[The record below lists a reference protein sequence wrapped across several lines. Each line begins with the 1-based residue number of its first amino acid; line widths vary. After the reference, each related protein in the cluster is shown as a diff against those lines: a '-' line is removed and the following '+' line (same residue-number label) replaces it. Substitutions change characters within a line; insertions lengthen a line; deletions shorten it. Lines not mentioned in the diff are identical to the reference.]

1 MEKFNILLVDD
12 IYENIYSL
20 KMLIEDGFDVNIF
33 SALNVKDAISILMD
47 NSIDLILTDVQMPNI
62 DGFEFAK
69 YLKTIEKTKYIPI
82 IFITGIYDKD
92 EYKTKGFNLGAIDY
106 ITKPINHV
114 LLNAKL
120 KIYIDIFMNK
130 KIQEEIINEKN
141 SLLINQSKFI
151 AMGEMI
157 NMIAHQWRQ
166 PLTTLGLILD
176 RMNLLN
182 NMNKLTSDVFKENY
196 EKSSN
201 LIQHMS
207 KTIEDF
213 RNFYRS
219 DQTREDITIK
229 NLIDSSINL
238 ISPAFTENLIS
249 HTIYISEET
258 KNLNLN
264 LNISKISQVLLNLY
278 KNAMDEFILKNIE
291 NPMLKISCFN
301 NSEFLMIEISD
312 NAGGI
317 PKEYMNKIFEPYFS
331 TKSNNGTGLGLY
343 MNKIII
349 EEQMKGFINVRNE
362 KGGACFSLMIPIKQ

>member
-1 MEKFNILLVDD
+1 MNKFNILLVDD

-33 SALNVKDAISILMD
+33 SALNVNDAMTILME
-47 NSIDLILTDVQMPNI
+47 NSIDLILTDIQMPNI
-62 DGFEFAK
+62 DGFEFVK
-69 YLKTIEKTKYIPI
+69 YLKTIEKTKDIPI

-92 EYKTKGFNLGAIDY
+92 EYKTKGYDLGAIDY

-130 KIQEEIINEKN
+130 KIQEEIINERN
-141 SLLINQSKFI
+141 TLLINQSKFI

-176 RMNLLN
+176 RMNLLD
-182 NMNKLTSDVFKENY
+182 NMNKLDHKTFKENY
-196 EKSSN
+196 SKGSN

-207 KTIEDF
+207 QTIEDF
-213 RNFYRS
+213 RSFYKNEEGKEN
-219 DQTREDITIK
+219 TTIK
-229 NLIDSSINL
+229 NLLERSISL
-238 ISPAFTENLIS
+238 ISPAFIENTITYTIFIS
-249 HTIYISEET
+249 DET
-258 KNLNLN
+258 KMLNLN
-264 LNISKISQVLLNLY
+264 LNVSKVCQVLLNLY
-278 KNAMDEFILKNIE
+278 KNAMDEFISKKIQ
-291 NPMLKISCFN
+291 NPHIKISCFN

-317 PKEYMNKIFEPYFS
+317 PKKFINKIFEPYFS
-331 TKSNNGTGLGLY
+331 TKSKNGTGLGLY
-343 MNKIII
+343 MSKIII
-349 EEQMKGFINVRNE
+349 EEQMKGVISVRNE
-362 KGGACFSLMIPIKQ
+362 NDGACFSLTIPIR